1 MGYGCFMTIKS
12 KIRFSRFAMG
22 VSNVKACM
30 CAVHLSRLCVCPKE
44 REWHENKTKTKA
56 ATLLLAAP
64 SVWAG
69 GQAPVFGNPGSPLG
83 TTSLHSSAD
92 SPYFAL
98 QRELSLRSNSSSFL
112 HWRLVFRK
120 GQVWNWIHPLHC
132 QGSGSTGTLGKLCD
146 QITSVIR

>member
-12 KIRFSRFAMG
+12 KIHFSQFAMG
-22 VSNVKACM
+22 VSNMKACM
-30 CAVHLSRLCVCPKE
+30 CVMHLSHICVCPKE

-56 ATLLLAAP
+56 TALLLAAP

-69 GQAPVFGNPGSPLG
+69 YQAPVFGNPGSPLA
-83 TTSLHSSAD
+83 TTTLHSSAD

-112 HWRLVFRK
+112 HQRLVVRK
-120 GQVWNWIHPLHC
+120 GQVWNWIHPLRC